1 MADSLPWEEV
11 QWLRQAQAWIET
23 QLGRLG
29 LQASA
34 PPEQIHVR
42 PWSTVLRVPT
52 TGRTLY
58 FKACA
63 ASVAH
68 EPALSAYLAQR
79 QPDCALAV
87 YGLDPE
93 RAWMLIQDGGP
104 TLRSRALE
112 PAYLKLWA
120 QALRRYAALQ
130 RDLAPEAGA
139 LLGLGLPDRRLSALP
154 ARLAQL
160 LDEELAPRA
169 GAPHALSRASLR
181 RLQDLL
187 PAFERACR
195 RLADYGLPP
204 SLHHDDLHDA
214 NIFVQAGQFRF
225 ADWGESCLAH
235 PFFSLLVTLRSAAY
249 QSGLEEEAEAMHGL
263 REAYLE
269 AWTAYA
275 PLPAL
280 RQAAELASRLAMANR
295 ALTWQQVVRDAPPTW
310 RARYESA
317 APGWLDEL
325 LQAEARQPLL
335 V

>member
-11 QWLRQAQAWIET
+11 QWLPQARAWIQS

-29 LQASA
+29 MQASA
-34 PPEQIHVR
+34 PPEQIHLR

-52 TGRTLY
+52 ASALLY

-68 EPALSAYLAQR
+68 EPALTAFLARR
-79 QPDCALAV
+79 QPDCTLPV
-87 YGLDPE
+87 YALDPQ
-93 RAWMLIQDGGP
+93 RGWMLVREGGS
-104 TLRSRALE
+104 TLRSRALD

-120 QALRRYAALQ
+120 GALRRYAALQ
-130 RDLAPEAGA
+130 QDLAPEAGA
-139 LLGLGLPDRRLSALP
+139 LLELGLPDRRLRALP
-154 ARLAQL
+154 ALLAQL
-160 LDEELAPRA
+160 LDEDLAPRA
-169 GAPHALSRASLR
+169 GASHALSRASLR
-181 RLQDLL
+181 RLQALL

-195 RLADYGLPP
+195 RLEALRLPP

-214 NIFVQAGQFRF
+214 NIFLQAGQFRF

-235 PFFSLLVTLRSAAY
+235 PFFSLLVALRSAAH
-249 QSGLEEEAEAMHGL
+249 QSGLDEGAEALYGL

-275 PLPAL
+275 PLPDL
-280 RQAAELASRLAMANR
+280 RQAAELAARLAMANR

-325 LQAEARQPLL
+325 LQAEARRPLL
-335 V
+335 G